1 MASFGPL
8 FDSDD
13 DDPGGPPTWGVL
25 EFNRAVE
32 GALQDA
38 FPGEF
43 WIRGEIQGLARTRA
57 RKHWYFELVEKDPG
71 GDAPLARVSIA
82 LLSWKR
88 AGVEREMRA
97 APGFE
102 LDDDVEVRIRCQIG
116 FYPPWGKF
124 QLAMVGVD
132 PAFTLGQMAA
142 NRERILRALAKDG
155 LLERNALLPLPL
167 VPQRVGLVTSVGSA
181 AYNDFVDE
189 IRGSECGFQILAC
202 DARVQGAE
210 TESTVVAG
218 IRTLARRKCDVIV
231 VARGGGSRSD
241 LAGFDSE
248 SIARAI
254 ALCPVPVLTGIGHE
268 IDTSLADVVAHRD
281 FKTPTACADFLV
293 DHVHLAIERYEEL
306 WARIADGAL
315 GHTQEELSVLGH
327 TARGVSTAARHAV
340 QLRKLDLNQLCGA
353 LAREA
358 RSSLARNRERVTAGL
373 HRLRELVRLRLVS
386 ETTRVDY
393 ARRRLRPDRLRRPLE
408 RRQLDLNRVRRHL
421 AAPANRKL
429 REQFL
434 RLESV
439 ATNVRALDPQHVL
452 ERGYALALDA
462 DGKAVNT
469 VAKVRPGDRIELR
482 LADGRIGAAVDRVE
496 ESPAIL
502 NPEEKP

>member
-1 MASFGPL
+1 MDDFGPL
-8 FDSDD
+8 FDPSGEPD
-13 DDPGGPPTWGVL
+13 GGPPTWSVL

-57 RKHWYFELVEKDPG
+57 RKHWYFELVEKDPD

-102 LDDDVEVRIRCQIG
+102 LEDDVEVRIRCQIG

-132 PAFTLGQMAA
+132 PTFTLGQMAA
-142 NRERILRALAKDG
+142 NRERILRILAQEG
-155 LLERNALLPLPL
+155 LLERNAKVSLPP
-167 VPQRVGLVTSVGSA
+167 VPQRVGLVTSIGSA

-189 IRGSECGFQILAC
+189 IRASDCAFTILAC

-210 TESTVVAG
+210 TESTVVAA
-218 IRTLARRKCDVIV
+218 IRSLQRRDVDVIV

-254 ALCPVPVLTGIGHE
+254 ATCPVPVLTGIGHE
-268 IDTSLADVVAHRD
+268 IDTSLADVVAHKD

-293 DHVHLAIERYEEL
+293 DRVHAAMDRYEEL
-306 WARIADGAL
+306 WAEIADGAL
-315 GHTQEELSVLGH
+315 ARMHAEREALTAA
-327 TARGVSTAARHAV
+327 ARGVATASRHAIRLRERDLE
-340 QLRKLDLNQLCGA
+340 QLRGA

-358 RSSLARNRERVTAGL
+358 RGSFRRAVERVRQAGRRMRERCGLRLVRESTRLDYARNRLSPA
-373 HRLRELVRLRLVS
+373 RLRQPLDRR
-386 ETTRVDY
+386 
-393 ARRRLRPDRLRRPLE
+393 ARD
-408 RRQLDLNRVRRHL
+408 LDKM
-421 AAPANRKL
+421 AA
-429 REQFL
+429 
-434 RLESV
+434 
-439 ATNVRALDPQHVL
+439 TVRAFDPQRVL
-452 ERGYALALDA
+452 ERGYALALDSR
-462 DGKAVNT
+462 GQAVKS
-469 VAKVRPGDRIELR
+469 VSRVRRGDALDLR
-482 LADGRIGAAVDRVE
+482 VADGRIGATIDRVE
-496 ESPAIL
+496 KSPD
-502 NPEEKP
+502 PPSHEEKP

>member
-1 MASFGPL
+1 MDSFGPL
-8 FDSDD
+8 FDEPDD
-13 DDPGGPPTWGVL
+13 APSGPPTWSVL

-57 RKHWYFELVEKDPG
+57 RKHWYFELVEKDPD
-71 GDAPLARVSIA
+71 GDAPLAKVSIA

-132 PAFTLGQMAA
+132 PTFTLGQMAA
-142 NRERILRALAKDG
+142 NRERILRQLAKEG
-155 LLERNALLPLPL
+155 LLERNAALELPL
-167 VPQRVGLVTSVGSA
+167 VPQRVGLVTSIGSA

-189 IRGSECGFQILAC
+189 IDGSDCAFHILAC

-210 TESTVVAG
+210 TESTVVAA
-218 IRTLARRKCDVIV
+218 IRTLERRGVDVIV

-241 LAGFDSE
+241 LAGFDAE

-254 ALCPVPVLTGIGHE
+254 ATCRVPVLTGIGHE

-293 DHVHLAIERYEEL
+293 DRVHEAMGRYEGL
-306 WARIADGAL
+306 WEGIAEGAL
-315 GHTQEELSVLGH
+315 ERTASEHAELAG
-327 TARGVSTAARHAV
+327 AARAVATASRHAL
-340 QLRKLDLNQLCGA
+340 QLRGRDLTEIRMA
-353 LAREA
+353 LARETKGSFTRA
-358 RSSLARNRERVTAGL
+358 KERVRRAGHRVRERVG
-373 HRLRELVRLRLVS
+373 LRLAR
-386 ETTRVDY
+386 ETARVDF
-393 ARRRLRPDRLRRPLE
+393 ARGRLRPERLRAPFE
-408 RRQLDLNRVRRHL
+408 RRAKQLDAT
-421 AAPANRKL
+421 AA
-429 REQFL
+429 
-434 RLESV
+434 
-439 ATNVRALDPQHVL
+439 TVRAFDPQRVL
-452 ERGYALALDA
+452 ERGYALAVDA
-462 DGKAVNT
+462 DGEAIKS
-469 VAKVRPGDRIELR
+469 VARIAPGDAIELR
-482 LADGRIGAAVDRVE
+482 VSDGRLAATVDRVE
-496 ESPAIL
+496 ESSTHSS
-502 NPEEKP
+502 NEEKP

>member
-1 MASFGPL
+1 MNDFGPL
-8 FDSDD
+8 FDEHDD
-13 DDPGGPPTWGVL
+13 EPGGPPTWGVL

-43 WIRGEIQGLARTRA
+43 WIRGEIQGLARTRG
-57 RKHWYFELVEKDPG
+57 RKHWYFELVEKDPD

-132 PAFTLGQMAA
+132 PSFTLGQMAA
-142 NRERILRALAKDG
+142 NRERILRALAQDG
-155 LLERNALLPLPL
+155 LLEKNAALPLPL
-167 VPQRVGLVTSVGSA
+167 VPQRVGLVTSIGSA

-189 IRGSECGFQILAC
+189 IRGSDCAFHIQAC

-210 TESTVVAG
+210 TEVTVVAG
-218 IRTLARRKCDVIV
+218 IRTLARRGVDVIV
-231 VARGGGSRSD
+231 VVRGGGSRSD

-254 ALCPVPVLTGIGHE
+254 ANCPVPVLTGIGHE

-293 DHVHLAIERYEEL
+293 DRVHAALDRYEEI
-306 WARIADGAL
+306 WAGIADGAL
-315 GHTQEELSVLGH
+315 G
-327 TARGVSTAARHAV
+327 RTAADQAELAGAARAVATASRHLV
-340 QLRKLDLNQLCGA
+340 QLRGRDLDQMQRA
-353 LAREA
+353 VAREA
-358 RSSLARNRERVTAGL
+358 RASFTRFGQRVHQAVHRVRERVGL
-373 HRLRELVRLRLVS
+373 RQAREGARL
-386 ETTRVDY
+386 DF
-393 ARRRLRPDRLRRPLE
+393 ARSRIEPDRLRQVLARRKHDLDAYE
-408 RRQLDLNRVRRHL
+408 RN
-421 AAPANRKL
+421 L
-429 REQFL
+429 RAF
-434 RLESV
+434 
-439 ATNVRALDPQHVL
+439 DPQRVL

-462 DGKAVNT
+462 QGKAINT
-469 VAKVRPGDRIELR
+469 VARVRPGDRIELR
-482 LADGRIGAAVDRVE
+482 LADGHADATIDRVE
-496 ESPAIL
+496 KSPAPM
-502 NPEEKP
+502 NREEKP

>member
-1 MASFGPL
+1 MNGFGPL
-8 FDSDD
+8 FDEP
-13 DDPGGPPTWGVL
+13 DDPSSGPPTWGVL
-25 EFNRAVE
+25 EFNQAVE

-57 RKHWYFELVEKDPG
+57 RRHWYFELVEKDPD

-132 PAFTLGQMAA
+132 PTFTLGQMAA
-142 NRERILRALAKDG
+142 NRERILRQLAKEG
-155 LLERNALLPLPL
+155 LLERNASLELPL
-167 VPQRVGLVTSVGSA
+167 VPQRIGLVTSVGSA

-189 IRGSECGFQILAC
+189 INGSGCAFEILVC

-210 TESTVVAG
+210 TESTVVGA
-218 IRTLARRKCDVIV
+218 IRTLQKRDVDVIV

-241 LAGFDSE
+241 LAGFDAE

-254 ALCPVPVLTGIGHE
+254 ATCSVPVLTGIGHE

-293 DHVHLAIERYEEL
+293 DRVHEALDRYEEL
-306 WARIADGAL
+306 WASIADAAVDRGRIEQATLASAARAVATASRHAIQLRDRDLDELRGAL
-315 GHTQEELSVLGH
+315 S
-327 TARGVSTAARHAV
+327 
-340 QLRKLDLNQLCGA
+340 
-353 LAREA
+353 REA
-358 RSSLARNRERVTAGL
+358 RGTFARAKERVRRAGRRMRERAGL
-373 HRLRELVRLRLVS
+373 RLMREITRL
-386 ETTRVDY
+386 DY
-393 ARRRLRPDRLRRPLE
+393 ATGRLEPDRLRAPLE
-408 RRQLDLNRVRRHL
+408 RRSKQLDAL
-421 AAPANRKL
+421 AA
-429 REQFL
+429 
-434 RLESV
+434 
-439 ATNVRALDPQHVL
+439 TVRAFDPQRVL

-462 DGKAVNT
+462 RGEAVKQ
-469 VAKVRPGDRIELR
+469 VAGVEPGDAITLRIS
-482 LADGRIGAAVDRVE
+482 DGRLDVTVDRVE
-496 ESPAIL
+496 KSSVTL
-502 NPEEKP
+502 NHEEKS